1 MSRRPLNTATHD
13 HKRGEDVRA
22 RLAVLSELTDGWLAA
37 WRSWSKL
44 NTSQRRAVASGQAD
58 GWTPG
63 AAAEAMLYQTLVDCW
78 PTRTAARKPA
88 PRPTR
93 RARRTRYDHSG
104 PAVDRSAPGG
114 WLIRARATSA
124 RSR

>member
-58 GWTPG
+58 GWAPG
-63 AAAEAMLYQTLVDCW
+63 AAAEAMLYQTLVGCW
-78 PTRTAARKPA
+78 
-88 PRPTR
+88 PTR